1 MMTDAML
8 RILWRL
14 LRSCAI
20 GMCISLSC
28 LSISLAGVDVCQQP
42 TAFSHLSIAYYNHEE
57 SAIERSI
64 GETNQENY
72 NFDLQFELN
81 ENWAFGVGHR
91 YVILNIDPIELQTNG
106 HLHTFF
112 LPLHKQSQSDGQ
124 SFRFSIAPALSAS
137 SNVMK
142 DPSEYSADALQ
153 LLAALVWS
161 RKLSERATFRYGI
174 CGDHRFGNYEV
185 YPLIS
190 VDWQPHADWVI
201 ELGFPTTRLTY
212 QVSRNITSSLRIAP
226 DGNEWYVK
234 TKSLEK
240 RSRVIYE
247 ASLVE
252 WAFNWQAQKHFAIT
266 ASIGRQFHNRYA
278 VTLQDESQVRLS
290 SDSVTRIGAALEW
303 RF

>member
-1 MMTDAML
+1 MMTGAML
-8 RILWRL
+8 RIYWRL
-14 LRSCAI
+14 LRGCAI
-20 GMCISLSC
+20 GIFFFLSCISN
-28 LSISLAGVDVCQQP
+28 SLASADVCQQP
-42 TAFSHLSIAYYNHEE
+42 TAFSHLSIAYYNHDE
-57 SAIERSI
+57 SAMKRSV

-72 NFDLQFELN
+72 NFDLQFKLN
-81 ENWAFGVGHR
+81 ENWTFGVGHR
-91 YVILNIDPIELQTNG
+91 YVILNVDPIELQTNG

-112 LPLHKQSQSDGQ
+112 LPLHRQSYSDGQ

-142 DPSEYSADALQ
+142 DPGEYNADALQ
-153 LLAALVWS
+153 FLAALVWS

-185 YPLIS
+185 YPLVS

-201 ELGFPTTRLTY
+201 ELGFPATRLTY
-212 QVSRNITSSLRIAP
+212 QVSRNITSALRIAP
-226 DGNEWYVK
+226 DGNEWFVK
-234 TKSLEK
+234 NKSLEK
-240 RSRVIYE
+240 QSRVVYE

-252 WAFNWQAQKHFAIT
+252 WAFTWQAQKRIAIT
-266 ASIGRQFHNRYA
+266 ASVGRQFHNRYA
-278 VTLQDESQVRLS
+278 VTLRDESQVQLS